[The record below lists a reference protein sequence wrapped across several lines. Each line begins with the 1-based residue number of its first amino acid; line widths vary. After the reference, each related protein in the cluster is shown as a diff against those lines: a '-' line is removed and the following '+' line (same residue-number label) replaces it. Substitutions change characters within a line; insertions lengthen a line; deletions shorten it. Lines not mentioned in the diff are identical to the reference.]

1 MKILLPFLALLALSG
16 CLGMGETASTAA
28 VAPADGPQPQA
39 VPIPEVDSQP
49 LPPL

>member
-1 MKILLPFLALLALSG
+1 MKLIPTLLALLALAG
-16 CLGMGETASTAA
+16 CIGAGET
-28 VAPADGPQPQA
+28 VPPPPVDGPQPQA